1 MSGEDFHIASPLE
14 RPHWLRKTTNS
25 LGQAVMKR
33 INSSAAITSTS
44 LFALSLLTS
53 TTQSLDLDTIQSRI
67 TIFLDLL
74 KKNPLFKEVWITVE
88 NPKDITSK
96 IESLGLVRPELLS
109 GLKIYKPSKDEAALL
124 SFYQNNISHFFLIY
138 SLICLSLKYI
148 EEISIQEI
156 SRLAKQVYPFLQ
168 NDSHLPWDINQIDE
182 IIEMSLSVLIK
193 SKLIYKTKSGLYRKL
208 NEEGKNYE
216 HYLALSRLCEST
228 IKRVYIVMST
238 LWSQEK
244 ISLKDLQYNCIS
256 VANSL
261 EKIEGWLYSEF
272 SDPSKFK
279 IFIDKLIEDKY
290 LREGPDQKLSV
301 ARLTKRVQADFQQFF
316 NPEFMKVVNQLN
328 VTE

>member
-1 MSGEDFHIASPLE
+1 MCIRDSTYRAELLGEVKKRENFLDVFKSVRDFSNFLGNAYINFGEPIDLKDFLDKELKGEDFHIASPLE

-96 IESLGLVRPELLS
+96 IESLGLVRPELLG

-156 SRLAKQVYPFLQ
+156 FRLAKQVYPFLQ
-168 NDSHLPWDINQIDE
+168 NDSHLPWDINQIDQ
-182 IIEMSLSVLIK
+182 IIEMSLSILIK
-193 SKLIYKTKSGLYRKL
+193 SKLIHKTKSGLYR
-208 NEEGKNYE
+208 
-216 HYLALSRLCEST
+216 
-228 IKRVYIVMST
+228 
-238 LWSQEK
+238 
-244 ISLKDLQYNCIS
+244 NC
-256 VANSL
+256 L
-261 EKIEGWLYSEF
+261 LYT
-272 SDPSKFK
+272 SD
-279 IFIDKLIEDKY
+279 
-290 LREGPDQKLSV
+290 
-301 ARLTKRVQADFQQFF
+301 AAD
-316 NPEFMKVVNQLN
+316 E
-328 VTE
+328 